1 MSSGCGSS
9 CGADV
14 LTGLPSQV
22 ALPPDAPHVGE
33 VHTSRLPREQAAAI
47 AAFTASHEISPGIF
61 FLAAFLTLLHRYTG
75 SEDLVIG
82 MPVAGRPTEH
92 FDPVV
97 GCFVNTLPVRSRP
110 NTTEQF
116 TSFARRVR
124 STVLEVLEHGAYPF
138 HRIVSDLGARGVN
151 PRSPL
156 YQIVYNYQDSALSG
170 YLGERARTIGETDF
184 ELVDGL
190 YQLGEYDL
198 TVDVAPGDGFLVN
211 WKYHPDAFSADAV
224 AGMAEHFATL
234 VDSILDSDGQSPIG
248 MLNLLG
254 DEERRLVTEAWNRTE
269 ADFPAQRTCW
279 DLFAEQVEANPD
291 ASAVTCGQLTL
302 TYRELAD
309 RSSALA
315 LALRRRGVAPGD
327 VVGVCY
333 ERSLDLVVALLAV
346 MRLGAVYLPLD
357 DRLLGR
363 TPLLHGR
370 GQRRATHHLP

>member
-1 MSSGCGSS
+1 
-9 CGADV
+9 
-14 LTGLPSQV
+14 
-22 ALPPDAPHVGE
+22 
-33 VHTSRLPREQAAAI
+33 
-47 AAFTASHEISPGIF
+47 
-61 FLAAFLTLLHRYTG
+61 
-75 SEDLVIG
+75 
-82 MPVAGRPTEH
+82 
-92 FDPVV
+92 
-97 GCFVNTLPVRSRP
+97 
-110 NTTEQF
+110 
-116 TSFARRVR
+116 
-124 STVLEVLEHGAYPF
+124 
-138 HRIVSDLGARGVN
+138 
-151 PRSPL
+151 L

-357 DRLLGR
+357 DRLPAERLSYMVEDSGAQLIICHEAVMDRLAAVGTPKARLYATDRQDDQADQTRAAAAETSADAPDSPASTPPAAYIIYTSGSTGR
-363 TPLLHGR
+363 PKGVVVPH
-370 GQRRATHHLP
+370 A